1 MDVEFQVLRSVY
13 LGGEGSYYGGCAQNS
28 YRSNRGHF
36 EGSKKI
42 GGVTKPFHAIPHE
55 AALREP
61 LKTLKMFRLERR
73 RHRNMVAV
81 VSCPILYGLV
91 HRSFR

>member
-13 LGGEGSYYGGCAQNS
+13 LESGRFYYGVVLRIG

-42 GGVTKPFHAIPHE
+42 VVGQQAIPYIHSCSY
-55 AALREP
+55 LKEP
-61 LKTLKMFRLERR
+61 LKTLKMFRLEERR

-81 VSCPILYGLV
+81 VSCSDSLWT
-91 HRSFR
+91 ST